1 MAHPVQL
8 AFIVAFAASV
18 LIAVGCNIAAYIVL
32 VRRGASVRFVW
43 AGVPGYLHRLSA
55 RSPSIGAL
63 PRRLALV
70 SDIALVAALFVF
82 LGCLPPQVR
91 RRLTIVGGGRET
103 LLVWRRGRLGTVC
116 ARDACPAWSSGPSTS
131 PLGAAMSRL
140 SRAFFTGSFGAA
152 LVVGWPAAG
161 SEPSSLEVFVRE
173 NGSCI
178 VLSEEIP
185 CKDMGSRLD
194 AAHVPHSD
202 TIVVSGPPQATYEM
216 VGTELQSLQRAGFN
230 VRFPSK

>member
-152 LVVGWPAAG
+152 LVVAGPQQAQNLLHLRFLYGKTEAVSFYPRKSPA
-161 SEPSSLEVFVRE
+161 R
-173 NGSCI
+173 
-178 VLSEEIP
+178 
-185 CKDMGSRLD
+185 MW
-194 AAHVPHSD
+194 AHD
-202 TIVVSGPPQATYEM
+202 WT
-216 VGTELQSLQRAGFN
+216 QRM
-230 VRFPSK
+230 